1 MNKLRPPTSTLP
13 TILQGSTS
21 NTGSV
26 GDDFNVGVGGKL
38 VGVAVGKGVSV
49 GSSVLVGRG
58 VSVGGRAVLL
68 GTITTGDVAL
78 GRTIGVP

>member
-1 MNKLRPPTSTLP
+1 
-13 TILQGSTS
+13 
-21 NTGSV
+21 
-26 GDDFNVGVGGKL
+26 